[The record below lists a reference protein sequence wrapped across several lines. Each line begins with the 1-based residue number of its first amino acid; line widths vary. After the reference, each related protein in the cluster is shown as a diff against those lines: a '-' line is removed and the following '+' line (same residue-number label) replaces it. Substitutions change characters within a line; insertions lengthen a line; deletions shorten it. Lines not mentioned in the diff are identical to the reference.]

1 MIFLDT
7 CIWIELLGVRTPVKS
22 HEIQQAKA
30 ASELLGNIIANN
42 QTIVTCK
49 EQLIELVSAI
59 EKVMMKSV
67 SKERKSKQLS
77 GVGNLKD
84 FRKLQ
89 EFQNTKRLCETVIHD
104 VHHFATLQNIGN
116 YEIEPLIQ
124 RLDLADINDYLYYD
138 YCLKEHIEF
147 YTFDSDLE
155 KIDRNK
161 KVHCYNAEKNI
172 WT

>member
-67 SKERKSKQLS
+67 SKERKTKQALRGWKFEGISANCRSFKIQKDYAKLS
-77 GVGNLKD
+77 YMMSIILP
-84 FRKLQ
+84 
-89 EFQNTKRLCETVIHD
+89 H
-104 VHHFATLQNIGN
+104 
-116 YEIEPLIQ
+116 Y
-124 RLDLADINDYLYYD
+124 
-138 YCLKEHIEF
+138 
-147 YTFDSDLE
+147 
-155 KIDRNK
+155 KI
-161 KVHCYNAEKNI
+161 
-172 WT
+172 